1 MKKETVPVKIQAT
14 PANPHAWMGLPHTT
28 PKPVVAKKETIREWY
43 SRKTGWAVKAIVFL
57 TTCSIG
63 TMCLMWA
70 TASLPQLQRL
80 QTFNGALTI
89 PLIGGIWIFGFIYL
103 FLTPS
108 REASFRGQESLE
120 EAVDIVRAA
129 MLEKIAPAA
138 AIWSRIGEQMERQ
151 LPQMMQKATET
162 LDELR
167 NAAKNI
173 DSAAKRNGDFMEEA
187 KPAIDALKRIEHRVE
202 LEIQSGMF
210 ENMKAASESIKS
222 LAGIPKDA
230 TEPDYKWALESV
242 RKAKAMASDG
252 KPQV

>member
-1 MKKETVPVKIQAT
+1 MKKELSTVKAPAAPV
-14 PANPHAWMGLPHTT
+14 NPHAWMTAVPVS
-28 PKPVVAKKETIREWY
+28 PKPVARKESIREWY
-43 SRKTGWAVKAIVFL
+43 RRTTGWAVKAIVFL
-57 TTCSIG
+57 TVCSVTTIG
-63 TMCLMWA
+63 IMWCV
-70 TASLPQLQRL
+70 ASLPTLQRL
-80 QTFNGALTI
+80 QTANGALTI

-120 EAVDIVRAA
+120 EAVEIVRAA

-138 AIWSRIGEQMERQ
+138 AIWSRIGEQMEQQ
-151 LPQMMQKATET
+151 LPQMTQKASET

-167 NAAKNI
+167 NAARNI
-173 DSAAKRNGDFMEEA
+173 DSAIQKNVGFMEEA
-187 KPAIDALKRIEHRVE
+187 RPAIDALKRIEHRVE

-230 TEPDYKWALESV
+230 TEPDYKWALESLK
-242 RKAKAMASDG
+242 KARARASDG
-252 KPQV
+252 RPQA